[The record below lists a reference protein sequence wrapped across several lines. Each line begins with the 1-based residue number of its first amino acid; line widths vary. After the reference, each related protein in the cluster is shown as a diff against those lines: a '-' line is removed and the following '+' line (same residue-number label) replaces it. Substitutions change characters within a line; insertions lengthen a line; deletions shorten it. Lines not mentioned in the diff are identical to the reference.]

1 MDGATSQKTLP
12 MDQKPFSM
20 HAHQGMGLWLQPG
33 LASSELGNPVPPF
46 PLFSS
51 SQLPEGKEGH
61 RLITATEDFFHGNRC
76 LLQSTG
82 CLCVELSPLSRDCHC
97 CYYLRNCFSSR
108 LPAHSCSR
116 NSVLQPCPL
125 PSAFKRHLRDL
136 CFLVTSAPSLRSSG
150 DASCSAWH
158 GAAQLAPQEPLWGP
172 GGSSDALG

>member
-1 MDGATSQKTLP
+1 
-12 MDQKPFSM
+12 
-20 HAHQGMGLWLQPG
+20 MGLHLRKPCPWTRSPFPCTHTKAWGFGFSQAWP
-33 LASSELGNPVPPF
+33 AVSWATPVPPF

-76 LLQSTG
+76 LLQSMG

-97 CYYLRNCFSSR
+97 CYYLHNRFSSR
-108 LPAHSCSR
+108 LPARSCSR

-136 CFLVTSAPSLRSSG
+136 CFLVTSAPSLGSSG

-172 GGSSDALG
+172 GGSNDALG